1 MSSNDR
7 TGWRDEALS
16 LRHREYGQNLPAVDI
31 DFMLIE
37 YDYSEPKALVEYK
50 NQHAQP
56 INVSKSPSILA
67 MTNLANRAEIP
78 AFLVRYADDFSWWRV
93 LGLNDQAATYL
104 TTNPQLMDEVEWV
117 SILYAVRGLQI
128 SESERNRIMA
138 LPHIPRAWS

>member
-1 MSSNDR
+1 MSSNER

-37 YDYSEPKALVEYK
+37 YDHEEPKALVEYK
-50 NQHAQP
+50 NEHTPP
-56 INVSKSPSILA
+56 INVSKSPSIIA
-67 MTNLANRAEIP
+67 MAKLANSASIP

-93 LGLNDQAATYL
+93 LGLNDHAASYL

-117 SILYAVRGLQI
+117 SILYAVRGLQMP
-128 SESERNRIMA
+128 EAEKNRIYA
-138 LPHIPRAWS
+138 LPPVRR

>member
-1 MSSNDR
+1 MSSNER

-78 AFLVRYADDFSWWRV
+78 AFLVRYADDFSWWKV
-93 LGLNDQAATYL
+93 LGLNDRACLYL
-104 TTNPQLMDEVEWV
+104 TDNLQLMDEVEWV
-117 SILYAVRGLQI
+117 SILYAVRGLQMP
-128 SESERNRIMA
+128 EAEKNRIYA
-138 LPHIPRAWS
+138 LPPVRR